1 MIEIVADVAR
11 VLKDLAG
18 NEKGEKVIKN
28 RHTLNENL

>member
-18 NEKGEKVIKN
+18 NKKKEKVIQN